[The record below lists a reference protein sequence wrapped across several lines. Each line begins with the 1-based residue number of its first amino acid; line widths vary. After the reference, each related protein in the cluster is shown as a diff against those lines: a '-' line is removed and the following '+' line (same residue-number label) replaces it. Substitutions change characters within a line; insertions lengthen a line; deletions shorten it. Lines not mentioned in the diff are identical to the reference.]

1 VLICKNANGSMLEV
15 DENFDNTVV
24 LAWSSA
30 GVCNQGFTD
39 SFLGSF
45 DVNLSGDDKKMVK
58 PGSIH

>member
-1 VLICKNANGSMLEV
+1 MLEV

-45 DVNLSGDDKKMVK
+45 DVNLSGDDKKMVN